1 MAVVDLSLDIV
12 ANTVEDVS
20 YRVRKFGFGD
30 GYEQIAVDGINPRT
44 IEYNITTRPLDR
56 ADSNSLQGIL
66 DKAAVGDLLQITLEP
81 YTAEERLYRL
91 KDSQYSRQLLRYTAR
106 SGQQELS
113 KTVYTFT
120 LVEAHG

>member
-20 YRVRKFGFGD
+20 YRVRKYGFGD
-30 GYEQIAVDGINPRT
+30 GYEQIAADGINPRIT
-44 IEYNITTRPLDR
+44 EYNITTRPLDR
-56 ADSNSLQGIL
+56 ADSNSLQRIL

-81 YTAEERLYRL
+81 YTTEQRLYRL

-106 SGQQELS
+106 LGQKELS